1 MPSISIQLS
10 CASPMR
16 LHLFLS
22 ELASDL
28 ESNIL
33 SYDSCVCVS
42 GLYSG
47 MIIKLFFYSD
57 SSILCKLDSLNHVD
71 LRACVT
77 CFSENKA

>member
-1 MPSISIQLS
+1 MPSLSIQLS
-10 CASPMR
+10 CASPMH

-42 GLYSG
+42 GLYSL
-47 MIIKLFFYSD
+47 MIIKLFCYSD
-57 SSILCKLDSLNHVD
+57 TSILCKLDSVSHVD
-71 LRACVT
+71 FRACVT
-77 CFSENKA
+77 CFSETKA